1 MRCTPV
7 LILALSLALTACGS
21 KTPPAWQ
28 PYQQAE
34 AVAGQGLGDL
44 RLGSQRLGN
53 LVDQFGVE
61 RVAGWFSDEDNG
73 IELIYSSVGLHFLFP
88 VDGECARTTR
98 QLGPRLIR
106 EMYQASEFL
115 ARYPACRDL
124 RLSSIVITSGLRS
137 AWWQG
142 STHRG
147 SRLGDL
153 WPEVLTRHGTA
164 QRDGG
169 SYLPQTAGENLESLL
184 YAEGM
189 ELYFRT
195 LARSGSDGYDRLMMP
210 LSHIRLW
217 QP

>member
-1 MRCTPV
+1 MRHTLTIAA
-7 LILALSLALTACGS
+7 LIILTACGS
-21 KTPPAWQ
+21 STPPAWQ

-44 RLGSQRLGN
+44 QLGSQRLGGM
-53 LVDQFGVE
+53 VDQFGVE
-61 RVAGWFSDEDNG
+61 RVAGAFFDEDTH
-73 IELIYSSVGLHFLFP
+73 IELVYTSVGLHFIFP
-88 VDGECARTTR
+88 VDGDCAQATR
-98 QLGPRLIR
+98 SLGHHIVR
-106 EMYQASEFL
+106 EMYQGNEFL

-124 RLSSIVITSGLRS
+124 RLSSILITGGLRS

-153 WPEVLTRHGTA
+153 WPEVLARHGSA

-169 SYLPQTAGENLESLL
+169 SYLPQAAGENLESLL

-195 LARSGSDGYDRLMMP
+195 LARSGSNEYDRLTMP